1 VETPEIKP
9 FAGDGARPGRDLR
22 AAGAKATPSW
32 RRICGNV
39 YVQIAAAYAAV
50 ALVFFLNVIFVFS
63 DYEGRTW
70 FLPFN
75 AYFDPRISWPLLATG
90 AVAVAGAWAIFCGAR
105 SGKPLIIGAGGL
117 AEIIAVSFAPGVG
130 RNLPLIWV
138 ERFVEDAHNI
148 LRLPNPL
155 VDVARVTELVYVH
168 AHCRVRPAFV
178 YWLLGG
184 LDRLL
189 AGNTYAIAIAFM
201 VFAAASVP
209 VLFYGARAVTDKG
222 RALWAAALLATAPI
236 LLIFGSEPD
245 GLNCLLATAIMTF
258 GLLAATT
265 NRPWPWAIAAG
276 AVWAV
281 ALTTSYVL
289 AALVLIL
296 GAFALAAA
304 IRGRGWLR
312 SLGWWVTAI
321 GVALVALAAFQI
333 LSGYD
338 HVAVFKRSFAEAQKI
353 HAAGDDIVKIIG
365 RAVGLPG
372 FETPGPGHRQ
382 YGIYVFANLF
392 TLAVAMGVP
401 TAVLYARGLW
411 RALAV
416 KEVRRS
422 IYGTVT
428 LSFAAAFVAF
438 NFSGL
443 VLGEMERVGALL
455 VPMFAVPAAAE
466 LTRLSRERGTA
477 ARAPSIIL
485 GLNVTQAF
493 LYNLLFWSKF

>member
-1 VETPEIKP
+1 LEFNRDTDETTPPESEYRLASAWANAP
-9 FAGDGARPGRDLR
+9 
-22 AAGAKATPSW
+22 W

-50 ALVFFLNVIFVFS
+50 VLVFILNVIFKFS
-63 DYEGRTW
+63 SYEGRTW

-75 AYFDPRISWPLLATG
+75 AYFDPRISWLLLPA
-90 AVAVAGAWAIFCGAR
+90 AAAAAAGAWAIFYGAR

-117 AEIIAVSFAPGVG
+117 AEIIAVSFAPGAG
-130 RNLPLIWV
+130 RNLPLVWV
-138 ERFVEDAHNI
+138 ERFVEDARNI
-148 LRLPNPL
+148 LRLPNIF
-155 VDVARVTELVYVH
+155 VDVVNVAEVVRVH

-184 LDRLL
+184 LDRMLG
-189 AGNTYAIAIAFM
+189 GNTYALSLAFM
-201 VFAAASVP
+201 VIAAASVP
-209 VLFYGARAVTDKG
+209 VLYYGARAITDKR

-265 NRPWPWAIAAG
+265 KRPWPWAVAAG
-276 AVWAV
+276 VALAV

-289 AALVLIL
+289 VALVPIL

-304 IRGRGWLR
+304 IKGRGWLR
-312 SLGWWVTAI
+312 SFGWWVTAVA
-321 GVALVALAAFQI
+321 VALAALAAFQ
-333 LSGYD
+333 LVSGYD
-338 HVAVFKRSFAEAQKI
+338 HVAVFKRCFAEAQRI

-365 RAVGLPG
+365 RTLGLPG
-372 FETPGPGHRQ
+372 FEAPGPGHRQ
-382 YGIYVFANLF
+382 YGVYVFANLF
-392 TLAVAMGVP
+392 TLAASMGVP
-401 TAVLYARGLW
+401 TAVLYARGLF
-411 RALAV
+411 RAITV

-422 IYGTVT
+422 IYGAIT
-428 LSFAAAFVAF
+428 LSFAAAFLAF

-443 VLGEMERVGALL
+443 VLGEMERVGAFL
-455 VPMFAVPAAAE
+455 VPMFVVPAAAE
-466 LTRLSRERGTA
+466 LTRLSRVRGTTA
-477 ARAPSIIL
+477 MPLIFIA
-485 GLNVTQAF
+485 LNVGQAL